1 MLLLGT
7 GESGKSTF
15 DKQMRTI
22 YGDGYSDQDLCA
34 FDKLVYQNILLS
46 MQSMIHA
53 TEMLFISYS
62 DPDNIDKANFLLSI
76 DYKTVITLDN
86 LYLESIRDL
95 WADDGIQK
103 CYSLRREYQMIDSAK
118 YFLDELDRT
127 AAPHYQPTVQD
138 ILYVRVPTSGIIEY
152 TFEVQDFSFRI
163 VDVGGQ
169 RSERRKWI
177 HCFEEVA
184 SIIFF
189 AALSD
194 YDQIL
199 SESHEN
205 RLKESMTLFRI
216 IFNYPWFEYASIIL
230 FLNKKDLFEEKII
243 HSHLVDFFHQYDG
256 PQCDSITAR
265 NFI

>member
-7 GESGKSTF
+7 GESGKTNLG
-15 DKQMRTI
+15 KQMRII

-53 TEMLFISYS
+53 TEMLYISYS

-95 WADDGIQK
+95 WADAGIQK
-103 CYSLRREYQMIDSAK
+103 CYSRRREYQVMDSAK

-152 TFEVQDFSFRI
+152 TLRC
-163 VDVGGQ
+163 
-169 RSERRKWI
+169 K
-177 HCFEEVA
+177 
-184 SIIFF
+184 
-189 AALSD
+189 
-194 YDQIL
+194 
-199 SESHEN
+199 
-205 RLKESMTLFRI
+205 T
-216 IFNYPWFEYASIIL
+216 
-230 FLNKKDLFEEKII
+230 FLLE
-243 HSHLVDFFHQYDG
+243 
-256 PQCDSITAR
+256 
-265 NFI
+265 